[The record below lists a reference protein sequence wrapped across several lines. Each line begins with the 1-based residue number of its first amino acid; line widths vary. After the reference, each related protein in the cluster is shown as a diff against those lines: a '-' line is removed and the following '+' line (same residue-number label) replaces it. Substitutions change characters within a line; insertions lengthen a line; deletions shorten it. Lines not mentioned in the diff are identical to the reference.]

1 MEKDKKHIYKDFIKN
16 ARITLKY
23 SKNYKGTLL
32 TILIINLIVSGI
44 GFVTPI
50 LSAKYISYLT
60 NGLFNN
66 LLYII
71 IVQTITYIVS
81 IFLRLISSKMN
92 RYYDFKIKRK
102 LQLELT
108 RATLT
113 IDQNILNKENSGTF
127 IERINGAT
135 NLSSRLIRIAESIFN
150 LLGDLGVLIVVINL
164 DLPIGIAYTILMLIS
179 ALYDKYSDN
188 VSYKNG
194 EKVYNL
200 VDKTSGFISE
210 IVRGTKDIKILNAEE
225 SFLEEADK
233 YMNNA
238 NTVRLKSNITDE
250 KLSTISSIISE
261 LSKLLIG
268 LIIVYELMNGN
279 LSIESALI
287 IYNYKGTISCLKSDL
302 SSIHFWIS
310 NFVLDSN
317 RTYDILDDNKFPKEK
332 FGNKNISKFKGHI
345 EFKDVNFS
353 YEENIPVLKNLNLEV
368 LPNEVVG
375 FVGPSGAGKS
385 TIFNLI
391 SALNKPDS
399 GEILFDGININN
411 LNKSSI
417 RGNLS
422 VISQNAYI
430 FNMSIMDNLKVVKMN
445 STEEEIKEAC
455 RLACL
460 DDFIESLPDKYD
472 TIVGEGGVTLSGGQ
486 KQRLAIA
493 RALLLK
499 TEILLFDEATSA
511 LDNETQTKIQEAIN
525 NLKGEY
531 TILIIAHRLSTV
543 IDSDKI
549 FVIEDG
555 KVESE
560 GTHNYLIKHSNV
572 YDRLYNKELNDSS
585 D

>member
-1 MEKDKKHIYKDFIKN
+1 M
-16 ARITLKY
+16 
-23 SKNYKGTLL
+23 
-32 TILIINLIVSGI
+32 
-44 GFVTPI
+44 
-50 LSAKYISYLT
+50 
-60 NGLFNN
+60 
-66 LLYII
+66 
-71 IVQTITYIVS
+71 
-81 IFLRLISSKMN
+81 
-92 RYYDFKIKRK
+92 
-102 LQLELT
+102 
-108 RATLT
+108 
-113 IDQNILNKENSGTF
+113 
-127 IERINGAT
+127 
-135 NLSSRLIRIAESIFN
+135 
-150 LLGDLGVLIVVINL
+150 INL

-179 ALYDKYSDN
+179 VLYDKYSDN

-368 LPNEVVG
+368 LPNEVVS

-399 GEILFDGININN
+399 GEILFDGESINE
-411 LNKSSI
+411 LTKDSI

-430 FNMSIMDNLKVVKMN
+430 FNMSIEDNLRIIKKNATKKEIEKACKM
-445 STEEEIKEAC
+445 
-455 RLACL
+455 ACL
-460 DDFIESLPDKYD
+460 DEFIESLPNKYK

-486 KQRLAIA
+486 RQRIAIA
-493 RALLLK
+493 RALLLN
-499 TEILLFDEATSA
+499 TEVLLFDEATSS
-511 LDNETQTKIQEAIN
+511 LDNTTQEKIQNAIE
-525 NLKGEY
+525 NLKGKY
-531 TILIIAHRLSTV
+531 TILINSPSI
-543 IDSDKI
+543 INCYK
-549 FVIEDG
+549 F
-555 KVESE
+555 
-560 GTHNYLIKHSNV
+560 
-572 YDRLYNKELNDSS
+572 
-585 D
+585 

>member
-332 FGNKNISKFKGHI
+332 FGNKNLSKFKGHI
-345 EFKDVNFS
+345 EF
-353 YEENIPVLKNLNLEV
+353 
-368 LPNEVVG
+368 
-375 FVGPSGAGKS
+375 
-385 TIFNLI
+385 
-391 SALNKPDS
+391 
-399 GEILFDGININN
+399 
-411 LNKSSI
+411 
-417 RGNLS
+417 
-422 VISQNAYI
+422 
-430 FNMSIMDNLKVVKMN
+430 
-445 STEEEIKEAC
+445 
-455 RLACL
+455 
-460 DDFIESLPDKYD
+460 
-472 TIVGEGGVTLSGGQ
+472 
-486 KQRLAIA
+486 
-493 RALLLK
+493 
-499 TEILLFDEATSA
+499 
-511 LDNETQTKIQEAIN
+511 
-525 NLKGEY
+525 
-531 TILIIAHRLSTV
+531 
-543 IDSDKI
+543 
-549 FVIEDG
+549 
-555 KVESE
+555 
-560 GTHNYLIKHSNV
+560 
-572 YDRLYNKELNDSS
+572 
-585 D
+585 

>member
-1 MEKDKKHIYKDFIKN
+1 
-16 ARITLKY
+16 
-23 SKNYKGTLL
+23 
-32 TILIINLIVSGI
+32 
-44 GFVTPI
+44 
-50 LSAKYISYLT
+50 
-60 NGLFNN
+60 
-66 LLYII
+66 
-71 IVQTITYIVS
+71 
-81 IFLRLISSKMN
+81 MN

-102 LQLELT
+102 LQLELS

-113 IDQNILNKENSGTF
+113 IDQNILNKVNSGTF

-164 DLPIGIAYTILMLIS
+164 DLPIGVAYTILMLIS
-179 ALYDKYSDN
+179 VLYDKYSDN

-399 GEILFDGININN
+399 GEILFDGESINE
-411 LNKSSI
+411 LTKDSI

-430 FNMSIMDNLKVVKMN
+430 FNMSIEDNLRIIKKNATKKEIEKACKM
-445 STEEEIKEAC
+445 
-455 RLACL
+455 ACL
-460 DDFIESLPDKYD
+460 DEFIESLPNKYK

-486 KQRLAIA
+486 RQRIAIA
-493 RALLLK
+493 RALLLN
-499 TEILLFDEATSA
+499 TEVLLFDEATSS
-511 LDNETQTKIQEAIN
+511 LDNTTQEKIQNAIE
-525 NLKGEY
+525 NLKGKY

-543 IDSDKI
+543 INSDKMY
-549 FVIEDG
+549 VINKGTVEGVG
-555 KVESE
+555 K
-560 GTHNYLIKHSNV
+560 H
-572 YDRLYNKELNDSS
+572 KELLKTCKIYADLYKNEDNKSK
-585 D
+585 

>member
-60 NGLFNN
+60 NGAFNN
-66 LLYII
+66 LIYII
-71 IVQTITYIVS
+71 IVQTITYITS
-81 IFLRLISSKMN
+81 MILRLISDKIN

-135 NLSSRLIRIAESIFN
+135 NLSSKLLYIAERLFN
-150 LLGDLGVLIVVINL
+150 LVGDLGVLLVVLNIN
-164 DLPIGIAYTILMLIS
+164 LPIGITYIIIILINV
-179 ALYDKYSDN
+179 LYDKYRDN
-188 VSYKNG
+188 INYKNS
-194 EKVYNL
+194 EKVYEL
-200 VDKTSGFISE
+200 SDKTSGFISE
-210 IVRGTKDIKILNAEE
+210 IVRGIKDIKILNAEE
-225 SFLEEADK
+225 SFLEQADK
-233 YMNNA
+233 YMNDTNTERLNA
-238 NTVRLKSNITDE
+238 NNTDE
-250 KLSTISSIISE
+250 KLSTISSLIREISNM
-261 LSKLLIG
+261 LINLLM
-268 LIIVYELMNGN
+268 VYELIKGN

-287 IYNYKGTISCLKSDL
+287 IYNYKGNINSLKYDL
-302 SSIHFWIS
+302 SSINFWIS
-310 NFVLDSN
+310 DFVLCSN
-317 RTYDILDDNKFPKEK
+317 RTYGILDDNKFPKEK
-332 FGNKNISKFKGHI
+332 FGNKNLSKFKGHI

-391 SALNKPDS
+391 SALNKPNS
-399 GEILFDGININN
+399 GEILFDGESINE
-411 LNKSSI
+411 LTKDSI

-430 FNMSIMDNLKVVKMN
+430 FNMSIEDNLRIIKKNATKKEIEKACKM
-445 STEEEIKEAC
+445 
-455 RLACL
+455 ACL
-460 DDFIESLPDKYD
+460 DEFIESLPNKYK

-486 KQRLAIA
+486 RQRIAIA
-493 RALLLK
+493 RALLLN
-499 TEILLFDEATSA
+499 TEVLLFDEATSS
-511 LDNETQTKIQEAIN
+511 LDNTTQEKIQKAIE
-525 NLKGEY
+525 NLKGKY

-543 IDSDKI
+543 INSDKI
-549 FVIEDG
+549 YVINKG
-555 KVESE
+555 TVEGV
-560 GTHNYLIKHSNV
+560 GTH
-572 YDRLYNKELNDSS
+572 KELLKTCKIYADLYKNEDNKSK
-585 D
+585 

>member
-60 NGLFNN
+60 NGAFNN
-66 LLYII
+66 LIYII
-71 IVQTITYIVS
+71 IVQTITYITS
-81 IFLRLISSKMN
+81 MILRLISDKIN

-135 NLSSRLIRIAESIFN
+135 NLSSKLLYIAERLFN
-150 LLGDLGVLIVVINL
+150 LVGDLGVLLVVLNIN
-164 DLPIGIAYTILMLIS
+164 LPIGITYIIIILINV
-179 ALYDKYSDN
+179 LYDKYRDN
-188 VSYKNG
+188 INYKNS
-194 EKVYNL
+194 EKVYEL
-200 VDKTSGFISE
+200 SDKTSGFISE
-210 IVRGTKDIKILNAEE
+210 IVRGIKDIKILNAEE
-225 SFLEEADK
+225 SFLEQADK
-233 YMNNA
+233 YMNDTNTERLNA
-238 NTVRLKSNITDE
+238 NNTDE
-250 KLSTISSIISE
+250 KLSTISSLIREISNM
-261 LSKLLIG
+261 LINLLM
-268 LIIVYELMNGN
+268 VYELIKGN

-287 IYNYKGTISCLKSDL
+287 IYNYKGNINSLKYDL
-302 SSIHFWIS
+302 SSINFWIS
-310 NFVLDSN
+310 DFVLCSN
-317 RTYDILDDNKFPKEK
+317 RTYGILDDNKFPKEK
-332 FGNKNISKFKGHI
+332 FGNKNLSKFKGHI

-385 TIFNLI
+385 TIFSLI

-399 GEILFDGININN
+399 GEILFDGESINE
-411 LNKSSI
+411 LTKDSI

-430 FNMSIMDNLKVVKMN
+430 FNMSIEDNLRIIKKNATKKEIEKACKM
-445 STEEEIKEAC
+445 
-455 RLACL
+455 ACL
-460 DDFIESLPDKYD
+460 DEFIESLPNKYK

-486 KQRLAIA
+486 RQRIAIA
-493 RALLLK
+493 RALLLN
-499 TEILLFDEATSA
+499 TEVLLFDEATSS
-511 LDNETQTKIQEAIN
+511 LDNTTQEKIQKAIE
-525 NLKGEY
+525 NLKGKY

-543 IDSDKI
+543 INSDKI
-549 FVIEDG
+549 YVINKG
-555 KVESE
+555 TVEGV
-560 GTHNYLIKHSNV
+560 GTH
-572 YDRLYNKELNDSS
+572 KELLKTCKIYADLYKNEDNKSK
-585 D
+585 

>member
-60 NGLFNN
+60 NGAFNN
-66 LLYII
+66 LIYII
-71 IVQTITYIVS
+71 IVQTITYITS
-81 IFLRLISSKMN
+81 MILRLISDKIN

-135 NLSSRLIRIAESIFN
+135 NLSSKLLYIAERLFN
-150 LLGDLGVLIVVINL
+150 LVGDLGVLLVVLNIN
-164 DLPIGIAYTILMLIS
+164 LPIGITYIIIILINV
-179 ALYDKYSDN
+179 LYDKYRDN
-188 VSYKNG
+188 INYKNS
-194 EKVYNL
+194 EKVYEL
-200 VDKTSGFISE
+200 SDKTSGFISE
-210 IVRGTKDIKILNAEE
+210 IVRGIKDIKILNAEE
-225 SFLEEADK
+225 SFLEQADK
-233 YMNNA
+233 YMNDTNTERLNA
-238 NTVRLKSNITDE
+238 NNTDE
-250 KLSTISSIISE
+250 KLSTISSLIREISNM
-261 LSKLLIG
+261 LINLLM
-268 LIIVYELMNGN
+268 VYELIKGN

-287 IYNYKGTISCLKSDL
+287 IYNYKGNINSLKYDL
-302 SSIHFWIS
+302 SSINFWIS
-310 NFVLDSN
+310 DFVLCSN
-317 RTYDILDDNKFPKEK
+317 RTYGILDDNKFPKEK
-332 FGNKNISKFKGHI
+332 FGNKNLSKFKGHI

-353 YEENIPVLKNLNLEV
+353 YEENIPVLKNLNSEV

-391 SALNKPDS
+391 SALNKPNS
-399 GEILFDGININN
+399 GEILFDGESINE
-411 LNKSSI
+411 LTKDSI

-430 FNMSIMDNLKVVKMN
+430 FNMSIEDNLRIIKKNATKKEIEKACKM
-445 STEEEIKEAC
+445 
-455 RLACL
+455 ACL
-460 DDFIESLPDKYD
+460 DEFIESLPNKYK

-486 KQRLAIA
+486 RQRIAIA
-493 RALLLK
+493 RALLLN
-499 TEILLFDEATSA
+499 TEVLLFDEATSS
-511 LDNETQTKIQEAIN
+511 LDNTTQEKIQKAIE
-525 NLKGEY
+525 NLKGKY

-543 IDSDKI
+543 INSDKI
-549 FVIEDG
+549 YVINKG
-555 KVESE
+555 TVEGV
-560 GTHNYLIKHSNV
+560 GTH
-572 YDRLYNKELNDSS
+572 KELLKTCKIYADLYKNEDNKSK
-585 D
+585 

>member
-1 MEKDKKHIYKDFIKN
+1 
-16 ARITLKY
+16 
-23 SKNYKGTLL
+23 
-32 TILIINLIVSGI
+32 
-44 GFVTPI
+44 
-50 LSAKYISYLT
+50 
-60 NGLFNN
+60 
-66 LLYII
+66 
-71 IVQTITYIVS
+71 
-81 IFLRLISSKMN
+81 MN
-92 RYYDFKIKRK
+92 RYYDFKIKRM

-164 DLPIGIAYTILMLIS
+164 DLPIGMVYTILMLIS
-179 ALYDKYSDN
+179 VLYDKYSDN

-200 VDKTSGFISE
+200 VDKTSRFISE

-261 LSKLLIG
+261 LSKLLID

-302 SSIHFWIS
+302 SFIHFWIS

-391 SALNKPDS
+391 SALNKPNS
-399 GEILFDGININN
+399 GEILFDGESINE
-411 LNKSSI
+411 LTKDSI

-430 FNMSIMDNLKVVKMN
+430 FNMSIEDNLRIIKKNATKKEIEKACKM
-445 STEEEIKEAC
+445 
-455 RLACL
+455 ACL
-460 DDFIESLPDKYD
+460 DEFIESLPNKYK

-486 KQRLAIA
+486 RQRIAIA
-493 RALLLK
+493 RALLLN
-499 TEILLFDEATSA
+499 TEVLLFDEATSS
-511 LDNETQTKIQEAIN
+511 LDNTTQEKIQKAIE
-525 NLKGEY
+525 NLKGKY

-543 IDSDKI
+543 INSDKI
-549 FVIEDG
+549 YVINKG
-555 KVESE
+555 TVEGV
-560 GTHNYLIKHSNV
+560 GTH
-572 YDRLYNKELNDSS
+572 KELLKTCKIYADLYKNEDNKSK
-585 D
+585 

>member
-60 NGLFNN
+60 NGAFNN
-66 LLYII
+66 LIYII
-71 IVQTITYIVS
+71 IVQTITYITS
-81 IFLRLISSKMN
+81 MILRLISDKIN

-135 NLSSRLIRIAESIFN
+135 NLSSKLLYIAERLFN
-150 LLGDLGVLIVVINL
+150 LVGDLGVLLVVLNIN
-164 DLPIGIAYTILMLIS
+164 LPIGITYIIIILINV
-179 ALYDKYSDN
+179 LYDKYRDN
-188 VSYKNG
+188 INYKNS
-194 EKVYNL
+194 EKVYEL
-200 VDKTSGFISE
+200 SDKTSGFISE
-210 IVRGTKDIKILNAEE
+210 IVRGIKDIKILNAEE
-225 SFLEEADK
+225 SFLEQADK
-233 YMNNA
+233 YMNDTNTERLNA
-238 NTVRLKSNITDE
+238 NNTDE
-250 KLSTISSIISE
+250 KLSTISSLIREISNM
-261 LSKLLIG
+261 LINLLMI
-268 LIIVYELMNGN
+268 YELIKGN

-287 IYNYKGTISCLKSDL
+287 IYNYKGNINSLKYDL
-302 SSIHFWIS
+302 SSINFWIS
-310 NFVLDSN
+310 DFVLCSN
-317 RTYDILDDNKFPKEK
+317 RTYGILDDNKFPKEK
-332 FGNKNISKFKGHI
+332 FGNKNLSKFKGHI
-345 EFKDVNFS
+345 EFKNVNFS

-399 GEILFDGININN
+399 GEILFDGESINE
-411 LNKSSI
+411 LTKDSI

-430 FNMSIMDNLKVVKMN
+430 FNMSIEDNLRIIKKNATKKEIEKACKM
-445 STEEEIKEAC
+445 
-455 RLACL
+455 ACL
-460 DDFIESLPDKYD
+460 DEFIESLPNKYK

-486 KQRLAIA
+486 RQRIAIA
-493 RALLLK
+493 RALLLN
-499 TEILLFDEATSA
+499 TEVLLFDEATSS
-511 LDNETQTKIQEAIN
+511 LDNTTQEKIQKAIE
-525 NLKGEY
+525 NLKGKY

-543 IDSDKI
+543 INSDKI
-549 FVIEDG
+549 YVINKG
-555 KVESE
+555 TVEGV
-560 GTHNYLIKHSNV
+560 GTH
-572 YDRLYNKELNDSS
+572 KELLKTCKIYADLYKNEDNKTK
-585 D
+585 

>member
-1 MEKDKKHIYKDFIKN
+1 MEKDKKHLYKDFIKN
-16 ARITLKY
+16 AKITLKY

-164 DLPIGIAYTILMLIS
+164 DLPIGMVYTILMLIS
-179 ALYDKYSDN
+179 VLYDKYSDN

-399 GEILFDGININN
+399 GEILFDGESINE
-411 LNKSSI
+411 LTKDSI

-430 FNMSIMDNLKVVKMN
+430 FNMSIEDNLRIIKKNATKKEIEKACKM
-445 STEEEIKEAC
+445 
-455 RLACL
+455 ACL
-460 DDFIESLPDKYD
+460 DEFIESLPNKYK

-486 KQRLAIA
+486 RQRIAIA
-493 RALLLK
+493 RALLLN
-499 TEILLFDEATSA
+499 TEVLLFDEATSS
-511 LDNETQTKIQEAIN
+511 LDNTTQEKIQNAIE
-525 NLKGEY
+525 NLKGKY

-543 IDSDKI
+543 INSDKI
-549 FVIEDG
+549 YVINKG
-555 KVESE
+555 TVEGV
-560 GTHNYLIKHSNV
+560 GTH
-572 YDRLYNKELNDSS
+572 KELLKTCKIYADLYKNEDNKSK
-585 D
+585 

>member
-60 NGLFNN
+60 NGAFNN
-66 LLYII
+66 LIYII
-71 IVQTITYIVS
+71 IVQTITYITS
-81 IFLRLISSKMN
+81 MILRLISDKIN

-135 NLSSRLIRIAESIFN
+135 NLSSKLLYIADRLFN
-150 LLGDLGVLIVVINL
+150 LVGDLGVLLVVLNIN
-164 DLPIGIAYTILMLIS
+164 LPIGITYIIIILINV
-179 ALYDKYSDN
+179 LYDKYRDN
-188 VSYKNG
+188 INYKNS
-194 EKVYNL
+194 EKVYEL
-200 VDKTSGFISE
+200 SDKTSGFISE
-210 IVRGTKDIKILNAEE
+210 IVRGIKDIKILNAEE
-225 SFLEEADK
+225 SFLEQADK
-233 YMNNA
+233 YMNDTNTERLNA
-238 NTVRLKSNITDE
+238 NNTDE
-250 KLSTISSIISE
+250 KLSTISSLIREISNM
-261 LSKLLIG
+261 LINLLM
-268 LIIVYELMNGN
+268 VYELIKGN

-287 IYNYKGTISCLKSDL
+287 IYNYKGNINSLKYDL
-302 SSIHFWIS
+302 SSINFWIS
-310 NFVLDSN
+310 DFVLCSN
-317 RTYDILDDNKFPKEK
+317 RTYGILDDNKFPKEK
-332 FGNKNISKFKGHI
+332 FGNKNLSKFKGHI

-399 GEILFDGININN
+399 GEILFDGESINE
-411 LNKSSI
+411 LTKDSI

-430 FNMSIMDNLKVVKMN
+430 FNMSIEDNLRIIKKNATKKEIEKACKM
-445 STEEEIKEAC
+445 
-455 RLACL
+455 ACL
-460 DDFIESLPDKYD
+460 DEFIESLPNKYK

-486 KQRLAIA
+486 RQRIAIA
-493 RALLLK
+493 RALLLN
-499 TEILLFDEATSA
+499 TEVLLFDEATSS
-511 LDNETQTKIQEAIN
+511 LDNTTQEKIQKAIE
-525 NLKGEY
+525 NLKGKY

-543 IDSDKI
+543 INSDKI
-549 FVIEDG
+549 YVINKG
-555 KVESE
+555 TVEGV
-560 GTHNYLIKHSNV
+560 GTH
-572 YDRLYNKELNDSS
+572 KELLKTCKIYADLYKNEDNKN
-585 D
+585 

>member
-60 NGLFNN
+60 NGAFNN
-66 LLYII
+66 LIYII
-71 IVQTITYIVS
+71 IVQTITYITS
-81 IFLRLISSKMN
+81 MILRLISDKIN

-135 NLSSRLIRIAESIFN
+135 NLSSKLLYIAERLFN
-150 LLGDLGVLIVVINL
+150 LVGDLGVLLVVLNIN
-164 DLPIGIAYTILMLIS
+164 LPIGITYIIIILINV
-179 ALYDKYSDN
+179 LYDKYRDN
-188 VSYKNG
+188 INYKNS
-194 EKVYNL
+194 EKVYEL
-200 VDKTSGFISE
+200 SDKTSGFISE
-210 IVRGTKDIKILNAEE
+210 IVRGIKDIKILNAEE
-225 SFLEEADK
+225 SFLEQADK
-233 YMNNA
+233 YMNDTNTERLNA
-238 NTVRLKSNITDE
+238 NNTDE
-250 KLSTISSIISE
+250 KLSTISSLIREISNM
-261 LSKLLIG
+261 LINLLM
-268 LIIVYELMNGN
+268 VYELIKGN

-287 IYNYKGTISCLKSDL
+287 IYNYKGNINSLKYDL
-302 SSIHFWIS
+302 SSINFWIS
-310 NFVLDSN
+310 DFVLCSN
-317 RTYDILDDNKFPKEK
+317 RTYGILDDNKFPKEK
-332 FGNKNISKFKGHI
+332 FGNKNLSKFKGHI

-385 TIFNLI
+385 TIFSLI

-399 GEILFDGININN
+399 GEILFDGESINE
-411 LNKSSI
+411 LTKDSI

-430 FNMSIMDNLKVVKMN
+430 FNMSIEDNLRIIKKNASKKEIEKACKM
-445 STEEEIKEAC
+445 
-455 RLACL
+455 ACL
-460 DDFIESLPDKYD
+460 DEFIESLPNKYK

-486 KQRLAIA
+486 RQRIAIA
-493 RALLLK
+493 RALLLN
-499 TEILLFDEATSA
+499 TEVLLFDEATSS
-511 LDNETQTKIQEAIN
+511 LDNTTQEKIKKAIE
-525 NLKGEY
+525 NLKGKY

-543 IDSDKI
+543 INSDKI
-549 FVIEDG
+549 YVINKG
-555 KVESE
+555 TVEGV
-560 GTHNYLIKHSNV
+560 GTH
-572 YDRLYNKELNDSS
+572 KELLKTCKIYADLYKNEDNKSK
-585 D
+585 

>member
-1 MEKDKKHIYKDFIKN
+1 MEKDKKHLYKDFIKN
-16 ARITLKY
+16 AKITLKY

-179 ALYDKYSDN
+179 VLYDKYSDN

-287 IYNYKGTISCLKSDL
+287 IYNYKGNISCLKSDL

-391 SALNKPDS
+391 SSLNKPDS
-399 GEILFDGININN
+399 GEILFDGESINE
-411 LNKSSI
+411 LTKDSI

-430 FNMSIMDNLKVVKMN
+430 FNMSIEDNLRIIKKNATKKEIEKACKM
-445 STEEEIKEAC
+445 
-455 RLACL
+455 ACL
-460 DDFIESLPDKYD
+460 DEFIESLPNKYK

-486 KQRLAIA
+486 RQRIAIA
-493 RALLLK
+493 RALLLN
-499 TEILLFDEATSA
+499 TEVLLFDEATSS
-511 LDNETQTKIQEAIN
+511 LDNTTQEKIQKAIE
-525 NLKGEY
+525 NLKGKY

-543 IDSDKI
+543 INSDKI
-549 FVIEDG
+549 YVINKG
-555 KVESE
+555 NVEGA
-560 GTHNYLIKHSNV
+560 GTH
-572 YDRLYNKELNDSS
+572 KELLKTCKIYADLYKNEDNKN
-585 D
+585 

>member
-1 MEKDKKHIYKDFIKN
+1 
-16 ARITLKY
+16 
-23 SKNYKGTLL
+23 
-32 TILIINLIVSGI
+32 
-44 GFVTPI
+44 
-50 LSAKYISYLT
+50 
-60 NGLFNN
+60 
-66 LLYII
+66 
-71 IVQTITYIVS
+71 
-81 IFLRLISSKMN
+81 MN

-113 IDQNILNKENSGTF
+113 IDQNILNKVNSGTF

-179 ALYDKYSDN
+179 VLYDKYSDN

-353 YEENIPVLKNLNLEV
+353 YEENISVLKNLNLEV

-399 GEILFDGININN
+399 GEILFDGESINE
-411 LNKSSI
+411 LTKDSI

-430 FNMSIMDNLKVVKMN
+430 FNMSIEDNLRIIKKNATKKEIEKACKM
-445 STEEEIKEAC
+445 
-455 RLACL
+455 ACL
-460 DDFIESLPDKYD
+460 DEFIESLPNKYK

-486 KQRLAIA
+486 RQRIAIA
-493 RALLLK
+493 RALLLN
-499 TEILLFDEATSA
+499 TEVLLFDEATSS
-511 LDNETQTKIQEAIN
+511 LDNTTQEKIQKAIE
-525 NLKGEY
+525 NLKGKY

-543 IDSDKI
+543 INSDKI
-549 FVIEDG
+549 YVINKG
-555 KVESE
+555 TVEVVC
-560 GTHNYLIKHSNV
+560 TH
-572 YDRLYNKELNDSS
+572 KELLKTCKIYADLYKNEDNKSK
-585 D
+585 

>member
-1 MEKDKKHIYKDFIKN
+1 MEKDKKHLYKDFIKN
-16 ARITLKY
+16 AKITLKY

-332 FGNKNISKFKGHI
+332 FGNKNLSKFKGHI

-368 LPNEVVG
+368 LSNEVVG

-399 GEILFDGININN
+399 GEILFDGESINE
-411 LNKSSI
+411 LTK
-417 RGNLS
+417 
-422 VISQNAYI
+422 VIYQ
-430 FNMSIMDNLKVVKMN
+430 
-445 STEEEIKEAC
+445 
-455 RLACL
+455 
-460 DDFIESLPDKYD
+460 
-472 TIVGEGGVTLSGGQ
+472 
-486 KQRLAIA
+486 
-493 RALLLK
+493 
-499 TEILLFDEATSA
+499 
-511 LDNETQTKIQEAIN
+511 
-525 NLKGEY
+525 
-531 TILIIAHRLSTV
+531 
-543 IDSDKI
+543 
-549 FVIEDG
+549 
-555 KVESE
+555 
-560 GTHNYLIKHSNV
+560 
-572 YDRLYNKELNDSS
+572 
-585 D
+585 

>member
-1 MEKDKKHIYKDFIKN
+1 MEKDKKHLYKNFIKN
-16 ARITLKY
+16 AKITLKY

-81 IFLRLISSKMN
+81 IFLRLISNKMN

-268 LIIVYELMNGN
+268 LIIVYELMNEN

-353 YEENIPVLKNLNLEV
+353 YEKNIPVLKNLNLEV

-399 GEILFDGININN
+399 GEILFDGESINE
-411 LNKSSI
+411 LTKDSI

-430 FNMSIMDNLKVVKMN
+430 FNMSIEDNLRIIKKNATKKEIEKACKM
-445 STEEEIKEAC
+445 
-455 RLACL
+455 ACL
-460 DDFIESLPDKYD
+460 DEFIESLPNKYK

-486 KQRLAIA
+486 RQRIAIA
-493 RALLLK
+493 RALLLN
-499 TEILLFDEATSA
+499 TEVLLFDEATSS
-511 LDNETQTKIQEAIN
+511 LDNTTQEKIQKAIE
-525 NLKGEY
+525 NLKGKY

-543 IDSDKI
+543 INSDKI
-549 FVIEDG
+549 YVINKG
-555 KVESE
+555 TVEGV
-560 GTHNYLIKHSNV
+560 GTH
-572 YDRLYNKELNDSS
+572 KELLKTCKIYADLYKNEDNKN
-585 D
+585 

>member
-1 MEKDKKHIYKDFIKN
+1 MEKDKKHLYKDFIKN
-16 ARITLKY
+16 AKITLKY

-81 IFLRLISSKMN
+81 IFLRLISNKMN

-399 GEILFDGININN
+399 GEILFDGESINE
-411 LNKSSI
+411 LTKDSI

-430 FNMSIMDNLKVVKMN
+430 FNMSIEDNLRIIKKNATKKEIEKACKM
-445 STEEEIKEAC
+445 
-455 RLACL
+455 ACL
-460 DDFIESLPDKYD
+460 DEFIESLPNKYK

-486 KQRLAIA
+486 RQRIAIA
-493 RALLLK
+493 RALLLN
-499 TEILLFDEATSA
+499 TEVLLFDEATSS
-511 LDNETQTKIQEAIN
+511 LDNTTQEKIQKAIE
-525 NLKGEY
+525 NLKGKY

-543 IDSDKI
+543 INSDKI
-549 FVIEDG
+549 YVINKG
-555 KVESE
+555 TVEGV
-560 GTHNYLIKHSNV
+560 GTH
-572 YDRLYNKELNDSS
+572 KELLKTCKIYADLYKNEDNKN
-585 D
+585 

>member
-1 MEKDKKHIYKDFIKN
+1 MEKEKKHIYKDFIKN
-16 ARITLKY
+16 TKITLKY

-60 NGLFNN
+60 NGAFNN
-66 LLYII
+66 LIYII
-71 IVQTITYIVS
+71 IVQTITYITS
-81 IFLRLISSKMN
+81 MILRLISDKIN

-108 RATLT
+108 KATLT

-135 NLSSRLIRIAESIFN
+135 NLSSKLLYIAERLFN
-150 LLGDLGVLIVVINL
+150 LVGDLGVLLVVLNIN
-164 DLPIGIAYTILMLIS
+164 LPIGITYIIIILINV
-179 ALYDKYSDN
+179 LYDKYRDN
-188 VSYKNG
+188 INYKNS
-194 EKVYNL
+194 EKVYEL
-200 VDKTSGFISE
+200 SDKTSGFISE
-210 IVRGTKDIKILNAEE
+210 IVRGIKDIKILNAEE
-225 SFLEEADK
+225 SFLEQADK
-233 YMNNA
+233 YMNDTNTERLNA
-238 NTVRLKSNITDE
+238 NNTDE
-250 KLSTISSIISE
+250 KLSTISSLISE
-261 LSKLLIG
+261 ISNMLINLLM
-268 LIIVYELMNGN
+268 VYELIKGN

-287 IYNYKGTISCLKSDL
+287 IYNYKGNINSLKYDL
-302 SSIHFWIS
+302 SSINFWIS
-310 NFVLDSN
+310 DFVLCSN
-317 RTYDILDDNKFPKEK
+317 RTYGILDDNKFPKEK
-332 FGNKNISKFKGHI
+332 FGNKNLSKFKGHI

-399 GEILFDGININN
+399 GEILFDGESINE
-411 LNKSSI
+411 LTKDSI

-430 FNMSIMDNLKVVKMN
+430 FNMSIEDNLRIIKKNATKKEIEKACKM
-445 STEEEIKEAC
+445 
-455 RLACL
+455 ACL
-460 DDFIESLPDKYD
+460 DEFIESLPNKYK

-486 KQRLAIA
+486 RQRIAIA
-493 RALLLK
+493 RALLLN
-499 TEILLFDEATSA
+499 TEVLLFDEATSS
-511 LDNETQTKIQEAIN
+511 LDNTTQEKIQKAIE
-525 NLKGEY
+525 NLKGKY

-543 IDSDKI
+543 INSDKI
-549 FVIEDG
+549 YVINKG
-555 KVESE
+555 TVEGV
-560 GTHNYLIKHSNV
+560 GTH
-572 YDRLYNKELNDSS
+572 KELLKTCKIYADLYKNEDNKTK
-585 D
+585 

>member
-135 NLSSRLIRIAESIFN
+135 NLSSKLLYIAERLFN
-150 LLGDLGVLIVVINL
+150 LVGDLGVLLVVLNIN
-164 DLPIGIAYTILMLIS
+164 LPIGITYIIIILINV
-179 ALYDKYSDN
+179 LYDKYRDN
-188 VSYKNG
+188 INYKNS
-194 EKVYNL
+194 EKVYEL
-200 VDKTSGFISE
+200 SDKTSGFISE
-210 IVRGTKDIKILNAEE
+210 IVRGIKDIKILNAEE
-225 SFLEEADK
+225 SFLEQADK
-233 YMNNA
+233 YMNDTNTERLNA
-238 NTVRLKSNITDE
+238 NNTDE
-250 KLSTISSIISE
+250 KLSTISSLIREISNM
-261 LSKLLIG
+261 LINLLM
-268 LIIVYELMNGN
+268 VYELIKGN

-287 IYNYKGTISCLKSDL
+287 IYNYKGNINSLKYDL
-302 SSIHFWIS
+302 SSINFWIS
-310 NFVLDSN
+310 DFVLCSN
-317 RTYDILDDNKFPKEK
+317 RTYGILDDNKFPKEK
-332 FGNKNISKFKGHI
+332 FGNKNLSKFKGHI

-391 SALNKPDS
+391 SALNKQDS
-399 GEILFDGININN
+399 GEILFDGESINE
-411 LNKSSI
+411 LTKDSI

-430 FNMSIMDNLKVVKMN
+430 FNMSIEDNLRIIKKNATKKEIEKACKM
-445 STEEEIKEAC
+445 
-455 RLACL
+455 ACL
-460 DDFIESLPDKYD
+460 DEFIESLPNKYK

-486 KQRLAIA
+486 RQRIAIA
-493 RALLLK
+493 RALLLN
-499 TEILLFDEATSA
+499 TEVLLFDEATSS
-511 LDNETQTKIQEAIN
+511 LDNTTQEKIQKAIE
-525 NLKGEY
+525 NLKGKY

-543 IDSDKI
+543 INSDKI
-549 FVIEDG
+549 YVINKG
-555 KVESE
+555 TVEGV
-560 GTHNYLIKHSNV
+560 GTH
-572 YDRLYNKELNDSS
+572 KELLKTCKIYADLYKNEDNKSK
-585 D
+585 